1 MADLLPGIWPDLGPY
16 ARAVLGSYGVGI
28 GILGA
33 VTVFALRA
41 NARARAEL
49 EALERRGGPRR

>member
-1 MADLLPGIWPDLGPY
+1 MADIWPDLGPY
-16 ARAVLGSYGVGI
+16 AQAVLGSYGAGLA
-28 GILGA
+28 ILAA
-33 VTVFALRA
+33 VTIAALRA